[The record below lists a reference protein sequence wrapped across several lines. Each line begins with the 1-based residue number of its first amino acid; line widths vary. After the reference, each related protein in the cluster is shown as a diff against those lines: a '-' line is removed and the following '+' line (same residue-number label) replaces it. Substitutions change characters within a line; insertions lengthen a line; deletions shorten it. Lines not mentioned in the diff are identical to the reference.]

1 MQAMYYHYV
10 NHGLRPS
17 EYYAMGQGEKVILR
31 AFMLQ
36 ELKERQE
43 NSDRIEKELKGGGA
57 HG

>member
-43 NSDRIEKELKGGGA
+43 NSDRIEKELKGGGG